1 MNTSD
6 GPESAI
12 LQKVEIPIITN
23 EECEQWFCDAGFNG
37 QLPSIMM
44 CAGYKEGGKD
54 ACQVIYI
61 PHFFNHIVC
70 MSKVTVL
77 PSHFNVLS
85 RVTLVVPETSLTYS
99 YS

>member
-54 ACQVIYI
+54 ACQVIYLTFSTI
-61 PHFFNHIVC
+61 LSVC
-70 MSKVTVL
+70 PRS
-77 PSHFNVLS
+77 LS
-85 RVTLVVPETSLTYS
+85 YHHTSTFYRVSL
-99 YS
+99 

>member
-1 MNTSD
+1 MNISD

-61 PHFFNHIVC
+61 II
-70 MSKVTVL
+70 SAL
-77 PSHFNVLS
+77 LS
-85 RVTLVVPETSLTYS
+85 LYPASGHYQCLAITP
-99 YS
+99 